1 MLNLKAILPLL
12 LAAFFLHT
20 ARAQS
25 GNTPFESEI
34 RAAYYGDREDEVL
47 SYVDRAKEL
56 GDSSLYRIGRTY
68 FKRED
73 MANALKFFDL
83 TLKRNPR
90 YQNAWYFR
98 SIVHLSEQNFDEALS
113 DVNRAI
119 AIDASDPDYFYLKGD
134 VFRALEKPD
143 SALVV
148 YKKATEFKNCP
159 NDTWVMIAEVYAGL
173 DRYDDA
179 AKAFRASLPFAAQD
193 SQRYQWRLYNTGL
206 SEFLAGRPADAE
218 KTLLDLLGRA
228 PSDYAAI
235 AKLIQVL
242 YAQEKYKETKQWKD
256 KLYEGWKAG
265 KMPKRMKDDF
275 CFDQFKWKNRE
286 VVAYEQFAEE
296 GNLYYKHVF
305 YVLDEAGKVDFQVQT
320 EHSVALKMA
329 NAKYTMGMNRGNTHY
344 TFMSFIFQEDVE
356 YKVMKKAVLDI
367 LNEKVEPSS
376 SSTFSRN

>member
-1 MLNLKAILPLL
+1 MHNLKAILPLL
-12 LAAFFLHT
+12 LAVLFVQSAS
-20 ARAQS
+20 AQS
-25 GNTPFESEI
+25 ATPFEAEI
-34 RAAYYGDREDEVL
+34 RAAYRADRQDEVL
-47 SYVDRAKEL
+47 SYTDRAKEL

-73 MANALKFFDL
+73 MDNALKFFNL
-83 TLKRNPR
+83 TLERNPR

-98 SIVHLSEQNFDEALS
+98 SILHLSGSDFEKALS

-143 SALVV
+143 SALTA
-148 YKKATEFKNCP
+148 YRKATQFKNCP

-179 AKAFRASLPFAAQD
+179 AAAFRASLPFAEQD
-193 SQRYQWRLYNTGL
+193 SQRYHWRLYNTGL
-206 SEFLAGRPADAE
+206 CEFLAGRPAEAE
-218 KTLLDLLGRA
+218 KTLLDLLGRTPA
-228 PSDYAAI
+228 DYAAI
-235 AKLIQVL
+235 AKLVQVL
-242 YAQEKYKETKQWKD
+242 YTQEKYKETKPWKD

-265 KMPKRMKDDF
+265 KMPERMKDDF
-275 CFDQFKWKNRE
+275 CFDQFKWKDRE
-286 VVAYEQFAEE
+286 VIAYEQFAEE

-305 YVLDEAGKVDFQVQT
+305 YVFDAAGKMDFQVQT
-320 EHSVALKMA
+320 EHSIALKMA
-329 NAKYTMGMNRGNTHY
+329 DAKYTMGMNRGNTHY

-367 LNEKVEPSS
+367 LNEKVKPSS
-376 SSTFSRN
+376 SSTISRN